1 MDDTTFE
8 IDPSQVA
15 AASKLFP
22 ASLKTVP
29 VKPGDTDLK
38 FLAEGKGDF
47 SDHCWDEN
55 GHL

>member
-1 MDDTTFE
+1 MDDSTFE
-8 IDPSQVA
+8 IDASQVA